1 MSGFKNFAIVG
12 AGNIGKVIAE
22 EFLRR
27 KDAGEI
33 SSLTILTRSVGSH
46 EDLGAKGAKITAVDY
61 SSPLSLKA
69 ALSGTDI
76 VISSLPEGYDER
88 GLAEAAKAA
97 DVKLIVPSD
106 YASGPVEETKD
117 HTLFRSRTQM
127 RQKCEEIKLP
137 YAVFWTGMFSEMMFA
152 PGYSEILGFN
162 FDKGE
167 FTIPGSGTALISWT
181 SATDI
186 VQYIGHVLINL
197 PREKLE
203 WRIFRIEGDRIGLND
218 IAVSWQKYSSKP
230 VSISHRPRSEIE
242 DEARRNPNEMWPPL
256 ILELDAGHII
266 TGRPE
271 ELTNYEFPQ
280 WKPKK
285 VIDVLVEIY
294 DH

>member
-1 MSGFKNFAIVG
+1 MSGFKNFAIAG
-12 AGNIGKVIAE
+12 AGNIGKVVAE

-33 SSLTILTRSVGSH
+33 SSVTILTRSVGSH
-46 EDLGAKGAKITAVDY
+46 EDLGAKGAKIIPVDY
-61 SSPLSLKA
+61 SSPSSLKA
-69 ALSGTDI
+69 ALSGTDV

-88 GLAEAAKAA
+88 GLAEAAKEA

-106 YASGPVEETKD
+106 YASGPVEESKD
-117 HTLFRSRTQM
+117 HPLFRSRMQM
-127 RQKCEEIKLP
+127 RQKCKETELP
-137 YAVFWTGMFSEMMFA
+137 YAVFWTGMFSDMMFA

-167 FTIPGSGTALISWT
+167 FTIPGSGTAPVSRT
-181 SATDI
+181 SSTDI
-186 VQYIGHVLINL
+186 ARFIGHVLINL

-230 VSISHRPRSEIE
+230 VSVSHRPRSEIE
-242 DEARRNPNEMWPPL
+242 DEARRNPNDIWPPL

-266 TGRPE
+266 TGRLD
-271 ELTNYEFPQ
+271 ELTNSEFLQ

-285 VIDVLVEIY
+285 VIDMLVEIY